1 MEEISRSLSFICESR
16 SNSYLFRRLQ
26 SWHFVGVFSVL
37 VQRHF
42 KSHARKKTKGVY
54 ILNEQYLT
62 RHHHERRR
70 MSSRRKNPHPKRAVN
85 ARTVLKVKE
94 EQPPVLCSRIPDE
107 DDDLEANHHQIQK
120 EETTFI
126 ENKRG
131 RLSREAGLPED
142 SDREPAPPPP
152 EGKTRKSKRIVEKIQ
167 KGIIYDKYKHLRSP
181 ILSPGRR
188 RNNGKKG
195 VKRKR
200 GHECDVC
207 EKVFGYPSH
216 LARHMHTHTNEKPY
230 ECDVC
235 EKCFSDSG
243 NLKRHK
249 RIHTNEKAYEC
260 DVCDKAF
267 RQATHLEIHMRIHTN
282 EKPYECDVCEKRF
295 TQSSSLKRH
304 VRIHTNEKPYECHV
318 CEMRFRRSDHLKIH
332 MRRYH

>member
-1 MEEISRSLSFICESR
+1 
-16 SNSYLFRRLQ
+16 
-26 SWHFVGVFSVL
+26 
-37 VQRHF
+37 
-42 KSHARKKTKGVY
+42 
-54 ILNEQYLT
+54 
-62 RHHHERRR
+62 

-200 GHECDVC
+200 GHECDFC
-207 EKVFGYPSH
+207 EKVFRYPSK
-216 LARHMHTHTNEKPY
+216 LAEHMRTHTKEKPY

-318 CEMRFRRSDHLKIH
+318 CEKRYRRSDHLKIH

>member
-1 MEEISRSLSFICESR
+1 
-16 SNSYLFRRLQ
+16 
-26 SWHFVGVFSVL
+26 
-37 VQRHF
+37 
-42 KSHARKKTKGVY
+42 
-54 ILNEQYLT
+54 
-62 RHHHERRR
+62 

-142 SDREPAPPPP
+142 SDRELSPPPP

-200 GHECDVC
+200 GHECDFC
-207 EKVFGYPSH
+207 EKVFRYPSK
-216 LARHMHTHTNEKPY
+216 LAEHMRTHTKEKPY
-230 ECDVC
+230 ECEVC
-235 EKCFSDSG
+235 EKRFALAG
-243 NLKRHK
+243 NLERHK
-249 RIHTNEKAYEC
+249 
-260 DVCDKAF
+260 
-267 RQATHLEIHMRIHTN
+267 RIHTN
-282 EKPYECDVCEKRF
+282 EKPYECDVCEMRFSRSENLKTHKR
-295 TQSSSLKRH
+295 T
-304 VRIHTNEKPYECHV
+304 HTNEKPYECHV
-318 CEMRFRRSDHLKIH
+318 CEKRYRQSSGLKYH
-332 MRRYH
+332 MRAQH